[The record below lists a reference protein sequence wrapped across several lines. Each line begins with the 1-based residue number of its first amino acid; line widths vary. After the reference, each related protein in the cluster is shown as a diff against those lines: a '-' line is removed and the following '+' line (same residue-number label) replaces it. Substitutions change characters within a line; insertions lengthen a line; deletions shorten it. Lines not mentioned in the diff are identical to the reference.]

1 MTSRAMLTGLAI
13 AAAAAIG
20 LWALFGRAPA
30 VNGVRATTGPA
41 LDLVYATGFVEPER
55 PVTLASR
62 VTAPVVAVLA
72 DEGMAVRAGQTLVLL
87 DDGEQRAQIAQLA
100 AQTRESDAAE
110 QRALTLF
117 ARGFLAAAGRDRA
130 VAAAR
135 SARAAEAGARA
146 RLGQFALRAGLD
158 GVVLRRDVEPG
169 DLASPSRTLM
179 TLGDPARLRVT
190 ATVDE
195 RDIPRIAPGQRV
207 LMSTAAYPGRIMRG
221 RVRAVTPGGD
231 PDQRAFRVRI
241 APDAG
246 PPLPV
251 GLTLEVNIVTA
262 ARDNAVLVPSRALR
276 DGQIWT
282 AEGGTARPVRVTAGI
297 EGGERTEIRQG
308 LTRNACVLP
317 DPPPGLRA
325 GQRIRLGGC

>member
-13 AAAAAIG
+13 AVAAAIG

-30 VNGVRATTGPA
+30 VTGMRATTGPA

-55 PVTLASR
+55 PVALASR
-62 VTAPVVAVLA
+62 VTAPVVAVLV
-72 DEGMAVRAGQTLVLL
+72 DEGMAVRAGQPLVLL
-87 DDGEQRAQIAQLA
+87 DSGEQRAQIDQLA
-100 AQTRESDAAE
+100 AQTREAGAAE
-110 QRALTLF
+110 ARALTLF
-117 ARGFLAAAGRDRA
+117 GRGFLAAAGRDRA

-146 RLGQFALRAGLD
+146 RLGQFTLRAGID
-158 GVVLRRDVEPG
+158 GVVLRRDVQPG
-169 DLASPSRTLM
+169 DLATPSRTLM

-195 RDIPRIAPGQRV
+195 RDIPRIIPGQRV
-207 LMSTAAYPGRIMRG
+207 LMSTAAYPGRVMRG
-221 RVRAVTPGGD
+221 QVRAVTPGGD

-262 ARDNAVLVPSRALR
+262 ERAGAVLVPSRAVQ
-276 DGQIWT
+276 DGQIWVISD
-282 AEGGTARPVRVTAGI
+282 GTARRIRVTPGI
-297 EGGERTEIRQG
+297 EGGERTEIRAG
-308 LTRNACVLP
+308 LAPGACVLP
-317 DPPPGLRA
+317 DPPDGLRP
-325 GQRIRLGGC
+325 GQRVRISGC